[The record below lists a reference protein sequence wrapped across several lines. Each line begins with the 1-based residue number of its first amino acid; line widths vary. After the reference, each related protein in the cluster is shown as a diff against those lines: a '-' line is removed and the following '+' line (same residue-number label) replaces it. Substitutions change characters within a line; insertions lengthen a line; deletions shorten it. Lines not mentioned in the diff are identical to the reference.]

1 MLKYHKHVF
10 NLIFQQTTYQIKYQK
25 VKISVIKKN
34 FWMLRKNKNCLN
46 IIFYKEK

>member
-34 FWMLRKNKNCLN
+34 FWMLRKK
-46 IIFYKEK
+46 IV